1 MLLGKSL
8 GSCPTAYLAAI
19 TLFRGV
25 VLVGGIASGARVLWP
40 SSRNPLSD
48 SIAFNNLSKLKKC
61 ESLVQ
66 IIHGKQDSI
75 IPHSAAEA
83 LHKVCEARHP
93 LPLGSIEYA
102 DHDVELNNA
111 ADFLRHMTK
120 FLQHVRANPPAGSG
134 ARTDALPTF
143 IKGLRDTWT
152 QVLFARG
159 APGSDVPNGF
169 LRGDSNRLAAP
180 A

>member
-66 IIHGKQDSI
+66 IIHGKQDRW
-75 IPHSAAEA
+75 PHAALAGCKLLLLA
-83 LHKVCEARHP
+83 L
-93 LPLGSIEYA
+93 LGC
-102 DHDVELNNA
+102 
-111 ADFLRHMTK
+111 
-120 FLQHVRANPPAGSG
+120 
-134 ARTDALPTF
+134 
-143 IKGLRDTWT
+143 
-152 QVLFARG
+152 VL
-159 APGSDVPNGF
+159 
-169 LRGDSNRLAAP
+169 LLLLAA
-180 A
+180 AVVMVLLSRGCSRQKAAAVAR